1 MAVDGIGEHAPT
13 VLNSLPLGEPYRGST
28 NADHCGL
35 QLPGPLPYDFRMPA
49 LIFWL
54 LVIAAILF
62 FKLTTRAERRAMI
75 ETYWIIIAVLFVIGI
90 IWQLLRQGTL
100 SA

>member
-1 MAVDGIGEHAPT
+1 MRIA
-13 VLNSLPLGEPYRGST
+13 
-28 NADHCGL
+28 ADHGRA
-35 QLPGPLPYDFRMPA
+35 YDFRMPA

-54 LVIAAILF
+54 IVIAAILF
-62 FKLTTRAERRAMI
+62 FKLTTRAERKAMI